1 MPDEVLIRHCSPTL
15 AGIKTGNI
23 FTCTYDSKESMM
35 DEIREINHKISPRGL
50 CLIPMKFSKGK
61 VLLYLYRPD
70 RLGEDLSGHE
80 AVRILEECGYR
91 HFTRGACLSEL
102 IKRLNTS
109 EVFPH
114 EIGLFL
120 SYPTEDVR
128 GFIENHAS
136 GYKYSGLWKVYGDV
150 SKARKTFATYQKCT
164 DVYRLQLKH
173 GKSLADLAVRC
184 KA

>member
-23 FTCTYDSKESMM
+23 FTCPCDSKESMI
-35 DEIREINHKISPRGL
+35 DEIREINHKIAARGL

-70 RLGEDLSGHE
+70 KLGEDLSDAE
-80 AVRILEECGYR
+80 AVRILEECGYDR
-91 HFTRGACLSEL
+91 FTRGACLMNL
-102 IKRLNTS
+102 IKRLN
-109 EVFPH
+109 EGAGFPH

-128 GFIENHAS
+128 GFIENHAA

-150 SKARKTFATYQKCT
+150 TKARRTFASYQKCT
-164 DVYRLQLKH
+164 DVYRLQLKR
-173 GKSLADLAVRC
+173 GKTLIDLAVRC